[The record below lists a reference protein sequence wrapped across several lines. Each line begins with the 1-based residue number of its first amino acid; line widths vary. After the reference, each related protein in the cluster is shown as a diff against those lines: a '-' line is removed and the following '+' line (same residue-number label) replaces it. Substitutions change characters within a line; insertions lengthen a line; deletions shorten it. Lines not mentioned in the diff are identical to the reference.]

1 MMMENE
7 NNCWPSILNHLDF
20 AQNNRSYNGFVK
32 STIKDLLRWIFQH
45 KNDAIMD
52 MLFSS
57 NQHCQ
62 GLKLRQHAFRSSRW
76 LRWGS
81 LEMRIDELKL

>member
-1 MMMENE
+1 
-7 NNCWPSILNHLDF
+7 
-20 AQNNRSYNGFVK
+20 
-32 STIKDLLRWIFQH
+32 
-45 KNDAIMD
+45 MD

-62 GLKLRQHAFRSSRW
+62 GLKFRQHAFRSSRW

-81 LEMRIDELKL
+81 LEMRIDGFVKATAKDLLGEEVFNIKLMLSWI